1 MSFRLMPEEAVNI
14 ASAEDSGACIAAT
27 HHQGADVWQVHPPP
41 NGTLLVRLQVVIG
54 DQ

>member
-1 MSFRLMPEEAVNI
+1 MSFRLMLEEAVNI
-14 ASAEDSGACIAAT
+14 ASAEDPGACIAAT
-27 HHQGADVWQVHPPP
+27 HQGWQVHPPP